1 MRRGLNKSCRI
12 YKTNIRH
19 CMVSKLKIKKITT
32 FLIALIIV
40 LCSSACSFFQEDGEY
55 ELYNT
60 ASTAAVKSC
69 VKIVVESKSMLSE
82 SVSIG
87 SGVIYELNDN
97 NYYVLTNNHVIES
110 SGMKSLYEIYD
121 CYGNYYEAKVVKYS
135 YTADLAVLSFTAKK
149 GIELQV
155 ASFSEKECKVGD
167 VVIAI
172 GSPAGIF
179 NTVTVG
185 KVTEFKKVDV
195 KNETEDYVDFPIIC
209 HTALIS
215 GGSSGGVLLNKNFEI
230 VGINFAGEINDDSE
244 EFVEG
249 YAIPLDNIYSFLEE

>member
-1 MRRGLNKSCRI
+1 MSCRI

-19 CMVSKLKIKKITT
+19 CMVSKLKIKKLTA
-32 FLIALIIV
+32 FLIALIIA
-40 LCSSACSFFQEDGEY
+40 LCSSACSLFQNDGEY
-55 ELYNT
+55 ELYNE
-60 ASTAAVKSC
+60 ASTTAVKSC
-69 VKIVVESKSMLSE
+69 VKIVVESRNAFSE

-87 SGVIYELNDN
+87 SGVIYELKGD
-97 NYYVLTNNHVIES
+97 NYYVLTNNHVIEGSIIS
-110 SGMKSLYEIYD
+110 SYYIYD
-121 CYGNYYEAKVVKYS
+121 CYGNCYKAKVVKYS

-149 GIELQV
+149 GVELQV
-155 ASFSEKECKVGD
+155 ASFAEKECQVGD
-167 VVIAI
+167 LVIAI

-195 KNETEDYVDFPIIC
+195 ENETEDYVDFPVIC

-230 VGINFAGEINDDSE
+230 VGINFAGGIDDDSE